1 MTHELKILPEW
12 YDSLASGMKSFEVRK
27 DDRNPRFEPNDELFL
42 REFDGTKYTGRTIRA
57 DVKFVLRGKYC
68 KDGYC
73 IMSVAVKSKYPDTP
87 MTNYERIKNMSVEE
101 IADILV
107 VELKGLTHCIM
118 WHSLPT
124 ETTYIS
130 KFEAM
135 KDSIK
140 WLESE
145 VDGE

>member
-27 DDRNPRFEPNDELFL
+27 DDRKPRFEPNDELFL
-42 REFDGTKYTGRTIRA
+42 REFNGDKYTGRTMRA
-57 DVKFVLRGKYC
+57 DVRFVLRGEYC

-101 IADILV
+101 MAEFI
-107 VELKGLTHCIM
+107 HCIT
-118 WHSLPT
+118 SSIAVKLNS
-124 ETTYIS
+124 EYVSNEIEYI
-130 KFEAM
+130 KQY
-135 KDSIK
+135 
-140 WLESE
+140 LESE
-145 VDGE
+145 VDNNAE